1 MTLNV
6 DNIDNW
12 VFVTGLIRSGTTFT
26 GTVLS
31 LPLSVD
37 YIHEPFGRGCG
48 MPAFQH
54 LPPRYLRPG
63 AQDGQTKRY
72 HELISR
78 IFRYD
83 FTLRTSRYEGDP
95 WWRKGIKQLVGSRGP
110 FYLRLAKINPFH
122 RAAVI
127 KDPRGLLMTE
137 YLYCTF
143 GVRPVIVVR
152 HPVSLAAS
160 LRRMGWWPG
169 LDKFERSPAL
179 VEDYLM
185 GEEAFLE
192 RDWPDPLSEAM
203 ACWRLSHQVVLAQ
216 LEKYPDWQLITHE
229 ALSQRPLETF
239 RQLYDAL
246 GLLWSQRIAR
256 RLQRMTQGRS
266 AGASGGRAVDM
277 NRDSAGIF
285 EKRRNAIPKEERQ
298 AIFDLTGDVALR
310 LYDRQSF
317 AID

>member
-1 MTLNV
+1 MKLNV

-12 VFVTGLIRSGTTFT
+12 VYVTGLIRSGTTFT

-48 MPAFQH
+48 MPAFKYM
-54 LPPRYLRPG
+54 PPRYLRPG
-63 AQDGQTKRY
+63 AQDEQTTRY
-72 HELISR
+72 HEQIAK

-83 FTLRTSRYEGDP
+83 FTLRTSRHDGDP
-95 WWRKGIKQLVGSRGP
+95 WWRKLAKQVVGSRGP

-137 YLYCTF
+137 YLYHAF
-143 GVRPVIVVR
+143 GVKPVIVVR

-160 LRRMGWWPG
+160 LRRVGWWPG
-169 LDKFERSPAL
+169 LDKFDRSPAL
-179 VEDYLM
+179 VEDYLK
-185 GEEAFLE
+185 GETELLE
-192 RDWPDPLSEAM
+192 RDWSDPLSEAM
-203 ACWRLSHQVVLAQ
+203 ACWRLAHLVVLAQ
-216 LEKYPDWQLITHE
+216 IEKYPDWQLVTHE
-229 ALSQRPLETF
+229 ALSRQPLETF

-246 GLLWSQRIAR
+246 GLSWSQRIAR
-256 RLQRMTQGRS
+256 RLEGMTQGRS
-266 AGASGGRAVDM
+266 AEASGGRVVDM

-285 EKRRNAIPKEERQ
+285 EKRRDSIPKKERQ
-298 AIFDLTGDVALR
+298 AIFDVTGDVALQ
-310 LYDRQSF
+310 LYDRESF